1 MDYHL
6 LDMLHIHWD
15 LKVTEALIS
24 ALLRTLSRIL
34 KKKKKLFEKSW
45 LQLKVKEMALIIIL
59 SL

>member
-6 LDMLHIHWD
+6 LDMLHIHRD

-34 KKKKKLFEKSW
+34 KKKLFEKSW